1 MTNPW
6 QHRRGD
12 VVVRHPR
19 PAEMQ
24 PTIVSSPAP
33 RRSKR
38 NFASPS
44 ALFLGII
51 LLIFLGTVLL
61 ILPVSNTINE
71 HTPFLTALFTSTSAV
86 TVTGLVVKESSS
98 YWSPIGQA
106 IILGLILIG
115 GMGWMTVAGFILILI
130 RHRVSLSQRMLLRE
144 HVGNSHIGQ
153 VTTTLGRAVT
163 TFLIFQ
169 MIGGAILTVR
179 FHESFGMNWEQAA
192 WQGLFHAISG
202 FNNAGFTIIPNSQ
215 SLSIFYGDFLVIG
228 VMTVLIILGGLSF
241 PVLSEIFRLRNFRLY
256 GLDTKFVTLWS
267 LVLWILGTLVIFFSE
282 RQNIFGSMNTS
293 QQFMNSIFHSVSA
306 RAAGFST
313 VEISLL
319 TDTVGFFLIG
329 LMFIGTASASVGGG
343 IRLNTFGVLLSTIF
357 AAVKGKESV
366 TAFRR
371 EISPEQVQRAI
382 AVWGLAS
389 MFIFI
394 ATILLTF
401 TEFTSRDFINL
412 LFETVSAI
420 GTVGLTRE
428 TTSGLSDLGQILIIL
443 LMLLGRLGP
452 LMLGVYLADR
462 ELHAPLF
469 RYARERVNI
478 G

>member
-24 PTIVSSPAP
+24 PTIVSTPTP

-38 NFASPS
+38 NFAAPS
-44 ALFLGII
+44 TLFLGII
-51 LLIFLGTVLL
+51 FLIFLGTILL
-61 ILPVSNTINE
+61 ALPISNTINE
-71 HTPFLTALFTSTSAV
+71 QTPILTALFTSTSAV

-98 YWSPIGQA
+98 FWSPIGQG

-115 GMGWMTVAGFILILI
+115 GMGWMTIAGFILILI

-144 HVGNSHIGQ
+144 HVGNSHVGQ

-169 MIGGAILTVR
+169 IVGGAILAVR
-179 FHESFGMNWEQAA
+179 FHESVGMDWQQAV
-192 WQGLFHAISG
+192 WQGFFHAISG

-215 SLSIFYGDFLVIG
+215 SLSIFSSDFLVIG
-228 VMTVLIILGGLSF
+228 VMTILIILGGLSF
-241 PVLSEIFRLRNFRLY
+241 PVISEIFRLRNFKLY
-256 GLDTKFVTLWS
+256 GLDTKFVTSWS
-267 LVLWILGTLVIFFSE
+267 LVLWFLGTLVIFIFE
-282 RQNIFGSMNTS
+282 REKSFGAMNTT
-293 QQFMNSIFHSVSA
+293 QQFINSLFHSVSA

-313 VEISLL
+313 IEISLL
-319 TDTVGFFLIG
+319 TDTVGFFIVG

-343 IRLNTFGVLLSTIF
+343 IRLNTFGVLISTVS
-357 AAVKGKESV
+357 ASVRGKESV

-389 MFIFI
+389 IFIFL

-401 TEFTSRDFINL
+401 TEFNSRDFINL
-412 LFETVSAI
+412 LFETISAI
-420 GTVGLTRE
+420 GTVGLSRG
-428 TTSGLSDLGQILIIL
+428 TTPELSALGQILIIL
-443 LMLLGRLGP
+443 SMVLGRLGP